1 MDPAS
6 IHIFPFGDGDL
17 VCWWAVAEFDSP
29 KIEPHDQARAEGGR
43 CEDTSIITDLI
54 THEDSTSQNNEEEEE
69 EEEKS

>member
-1 MDPAS
+1 M
-6 IHIFPFGDGDL
+6 
-17 VCWWAVAEFDSP
+17 AEFDSP